1 MLFRAGSL
9 EKMAAPSTKI
19 GITGG
24 VAFALGDEKSNLD
37 KV

>member
-1 MLFRAGSL
+1 MLFGAGSL
-9 EKMAAPSTKI
+9 EKMVVPSTKVRI
-19 GITGG
+19 PGG